1 MTSRIRIR
9 RYAGAAVAAV
19 ATLGLASAPGAAGA
33 VGTTA
38 TPAGVTETADS
49 IVLRGDTYTMTI
61 VKDGFRYGF
70 ADAAGRPTLPPHPE
84 SGLRVD
90 DADAVGTDLVS
101 EPDAAT
107 AVLDVELTGGATVRV
122 EVHPSATTVRMTV
135 DGVDDATVDLRTGPA
150 GPAYGLGDYGAH
162 ADGQP
167 DQGTPCSGNLEARPT
182 LELTGIVLDNLTN
195 QGSCKRYISTFAVFP
210 AQGVAQ
216 VLFDEGQ
223 KRVALTGTEN
233 RLGVAGVDRVDAVHY
248 FLAGDLKRVYADY
261 RDARVEHGYTDVEPR
276 PDLFELGW
284 EAYGALAWN
293 TYQTSVEE
301 TVQGFLDHGYPLGW
315 GVVGSGFWPGPRG
328 RPAEGTTNS
337 FGMWD
342 DTEEPGRE
350 DAQPG
355 LPNPRYPDPDRLK
368 ALFADNDLDLLLGAR
383 NNFKALPADGGNHNP
398 VHDGPFL
405 EEAAAAGF
413 LLQDADGTPT
423 VVSRAQFPSG
433 PSYVLDGSDPE
444 AVEWYVER
452 TRAWGVD
459 GWKEDTMLYEP
470 DLHLDGNWNP
480 VQTALAG
487 AGDLLMVRNAAYSV
501 PGDIIRIND
510 TIYGTGEVFHEDP
523 DRMPVNLLNMAA
535 SGAGNLYPDYVGG
548 TPGPSL
554 TDPAYMDYFVRNA
567 QFNAVTPVLA
577 FGKGPWEL
585 GRSDYAEQ
593 VRDLALWHDTL
604 HPDVYDAVLDGYDTG
619 YPSAMTP
626 LPIAYPDDPA
636 TYGLVNDETRQYEWM
651 FGESLLAAPVFGAD
665 FDTAV
670 ARDVY
675 LPAGRWIDYETG
687 AVFDGPRTLEDYA
700 MGTDRVPA
708 FVGGKGVLVLRDRDS
723 AGTVEGFTAE
733 VYPVVKGS
741 RYEWTDGDARS
752 TILNANTG
760 WDPDRLRVTDRST
773 GRTVPFEVDGV
784 SGAFRFAFEP
794 GHDYVVSGGGREA
807 HPLPMESAAP
817 DAAPAGVSAETGSDG
832 QVTLSWDPVPG
843 ARTYTVEV
851 TGTATCAD
859 GLAGST
865 TGTSLGLGG
874 VDQAAGTY
882 TVAAVNAAGTGPRSE
897 PVDVTA
903 PGGGPAV
910 VTVTDE
916 GSPPTCPPDPP
927 AYAETGHWAGSA
939 LAGFDGSRSRFTST
953 DGSTATW
960 SARLFDGSYDVAVW
974 FPLHTNSATAVTY
987 TVRHAG
993 GESEVVL
1000 DQTATG
1006 GSWIPLGEYE
1016 FTADQL
1022 GSVRLTVGDAPGNA
1036 RTDAVRFTPV
1046 GADPPH
1052 PGTGTWTAPASLL
1065 EDLRIEN
1072 QTVRMVVRTSIGGDD
1087 LRLRLTNAFGLGPV
1101 TFGEVTVADQ
1111 QDGAELV
1118 AGSVRPVTFGGLTTV
1133 TVPAGGSVVSDPVA
1147 GSWAPASDVV
1157 VSAYVPGAVETVTG
1171 HLRPT
1176 ATTYLAAGRHTAE
1189 TGGAAFTDELVHW
1202 FWLDRVSFDSTGAAG
1217 AIAVV
1222 GDSLTDGGGDVPDTN
1237 LRWPDHLAR
1246 RILELPEAEQSGVL
1260 NAGMSGN
1267 RILFDDYGPRT
1278 LDRLDRDALDQP
1290 GVHTVLLFQGINDVS
1305 RSVTTS
1311 APLIDAYREI
1321 AERAHDRGLR
1331 IVVGT
1336 LTPFGGASA
1345 YTPAKEVVRQEVNEF
1360 LRTDGGF
1367 DGVIDF
1373 DAALRDPAEPSR
1385 LLPAYD
1391 KGDHLHHTD
1400 AGRERLAAAVDL
1412 ALLTPPEPADDAAA
1426 QDAAAPRLRLADSV
1440 IETFHDSDD
1449 ADAQCGGQK
1458 VHIDSPVRAVM
1469 DQKDVVH
1476 LTVSDPR
1483 AQGWQWTGSATGF
1496 AARPAQAELDCVPVM
1511 DGEKVDADA
1520 TEAEIDETIRS
1531 FDQKTWI
1538 QGLHFDDDRDTVFAY
1553 GHQDFFGTRQNALD
1567 DVCHQAGDDDDR
1579 PYCWYSAI
1587 AVWSAPV
1594 PAAADDDHLDFGT
1607 GVAPP
1612 NHVAIYPNVTYPGHD
1627 QTPPAGWIGYGAPSN
1642 IVRGH
1647 HETGEAYYLLAYT
1660 NSGYPAAPDPQHQPR
1675 GVCLFRSTDPA
1686 QRGSWRAWDG
1696 DTAAPGFDQRSIDP
1710 YDGVNPPCAVLGSG
1724 GFTGPVRSV
1733 VWHEASQ
1740 HYIAVFRDATAVR
1753 YSTSPDLVTWS
1764 APQQLLVS
1772 TQAEANYPVVIDF
1785 AGADHDDHDFDSIY
1799 DDGSAYLFYRKS
1811 PESGHTVI
1819 TRRAIDVVVGTEG
1832 ER

>member
-1 MTSRIRIR
+1 MTLDRARNRSL
-9 RYAGAAVAAV
+9 AVV
-19 ATLGLASAPGAAGA
+19 ATVALAAGLAGVAGGPAAA
-33 VGTTA
+33 ADGT
-38 TPAGVTETADS
+38 V
-49 IVLRGDTYTMTI
+49 VLRGDTYTMTI
-61 VKDGFRYGF
+61 AADGFRYGF
-70 ADAAGRPTLPPHPE
+70 TDAAGRPTLPPHPE

-90 DADAVGTDLVS
+90 GADAVTA
-101 EPDAAT
+101 EPAGDPGAF
-107 AVLDVELTGGATVRV
+107 DVTLENGEAVRV
-122 EVHPSATTVRMTV
+122 HVHTAATTVRITV

-150 GPAYGLGDYGAH
+150 GPSYGLGDYGAH

-167 DQGTPCSGNLEARPT
+167 DQGTPCSGNVEARPT

-195 QGSCKRYISTFAVFP
+195 QGSCKRYISTFTVFP
-210 AQGVAQ
+210 AQGVGQ

-223 KRVALTGTEN
+223 KRVALTDTEN

-261 RDARVEHGYTDVEPR
+261 RDARVEHGYVDVEPR

-284 EAYGALAWN
+284 EAYGALSWN
-293 TYQTSVEE
+293 TYQSSVEE

-350 DAQPG
+350 DSQPG
-355 LPNPRYPDPDRLK
+355 LPNPRYPDPDGLK
-368 ALFADNDLDLLLGAR
+368 RLFAENDLDLLLGAR
-383 NNFKALPADGGNHNP
+383 NNVKATVADGGNHNP
-398 VHDGPFL
+398 VHDGPFM
-405 EEAAAAGF
+405 EEAAAAG
-413 LLQDADGTPT
+413 LLLEDADGTPT

-433 PSYVLDGSDPE
+433 ASYVLDGSDPA
-444 AVEWYVER
+444 AVEWYVDR
-452 TRAWGVD
+452 MRAWGVD

-480 VQTALAG
+480 VQQALAG

-567 QFNAVTPVLA
+567 QFNALTPVLA
-577 FGKGPWEL
+577 FGKGPWDL
-585 GRSDYAEQ
+585 GRPDYAAQ
-593 VRDLALWHDTL
+593 VLDLALWHDAL
-604 HPDVYDAVLDGYDTG
+604 HPYVYDTVLDGYETG

-626 LPIAYPDDPA
+626 LPVAYPDDPA
-636 TYGLVNDETRQYEWM
+636 TYGLVNDQTRQYEWM

-665 FDTAV
+665 FETAQ

-675 LPAGRWIDYETG
+675 LPAGRWIDYSTG
-687 AVFDGPRTLEDYA
+687 AVVDGPRTLEDYA
-700 MGTDRVPA
+700 VGTDRVPA
-708 FVGGKGVLVLRDRDS
+708 FVGGKGVLVLRDRDES
-723 AGTVEGFTAE
+723 GEVAGFTAE
-733 VYPVVKGS
+733 VYPVARSS

-760 WDPDRLRVTDRST
+760 WDPDRLRIADRTT
-773 GRTVPFEVDGV
+773 GHTVPFEVDDV
-784 SGAFRFAFEP
+784 TGAFRFAFEP
-794 GHDYVVSGGGREA
+794 GHDYVLSGGGRA
-807 HPLPMESAAP
+807 THSLPVETAAP
-817 DAAPAGVSAETGSDG
+817 DAAPAAVAAETGADG
-832 QVTLSWDPVPG
+832 QTTLSWDAVPG
-843 ARTYTVEV
+843 ARTYVVEV
-851 TGTATCAD
+851 SGAATCAD

-865 TGTSLGLGG
+865 TGTSLSLGG
-874 VDQAAGTY
+874 LDQAAGTY
-882 TVAAVNAAGTGPRSE
+882 SVAAVNAAGTGPWSA
-897 PVDVTA
+897 PVAVTA
-903 PGGGPAV
+903 PGGPAV

-916 GSPPTCPPDPP
+916 GTPPTCDPDTP
-927 AYAETGHWAGSA
+927 AYAETGTWGGSA
-939 LAGFDGSRSRFTST
+939 LAGFDGTRSRFSST

-960 SARLFDGSYDVAVW
+960 SARLPAGGYDVAVW
-974 FPLHTNSATAVTY
+974 FPPHTNSTTAATFTVT
-987 TVRHAG
+987 HAG
-993 GESEVVL
+993 GESSVVL

-1006 GSWIPLGEYE
+1006 GRWVSLGTYE
-1016 FTADQL
+1016 FGAEQL
-1022 GSVRLTVGDAPGNA
+1022 GSVTLTVGDAPGNA
-1036 RTDAVRFTPV
+1036 RGDAVRFTPV

-1052 PGTGTWTAPASLL
+1052 PGTGTWTASSSLL
-1065 EDLRIEN
+1065 EDVRIEN

-1087 LRLRLTNAFGLGPV
+1087 LRLRLTNAFGLEPV
-1101 TFGEVTVADQ
+1101 TFGEVTVAEQ

-1118 AGSVRPVTFGGLTTV
+1118 DGSVRPVTFGGLTTV
-1133 TVPAGGSVVSDPVA
+1133 TVPAGGSIVSDPVS

-1157 VSAYVPGAVETVTG
+1157 VSAYVPGSVPTVTG
-1171 HLRPT
+1171 HLRPS
-1176 ATTYLAAGRHTAE
+1176 ATTYLAGGRHTAE
-1189 TGGAAFTDELVHW
+1189 TGGAAFTGELEHW
-1202 FWLDRVSFDSTGAAG
+1202 FWLDRVSFDSTEAAG

-1222 GDSLTDGGGDVPDTN
+1222 GDSLTDGGGDVPDSN

-1305 RSVTTS
+1305 RSVTTA
-1311 APLIDAYREI
+1311 APLIEAYRSI
-1321 AERAHDRGLR
+1321 ADRAHARGLR
-1331 IVVGT
+1331 LVVGT
-1336 LTPFGGASA
+1336 LTPIGGAST
-1345 YTPAKEVVRQEVNEF
+1345 YTPAKEAVRQEVNEF
-1360 LRTDGGF
+1360 LRTDPAF

-1373 DAALRDPAEPSR
+1373 DAALRDPADPVR
-1385 LLPAYD
+1385 LMPAYD
-1391 KGDHLHHTD
+1391 KGDHLHPSD
-1400 AGRERLAAAVDL
+1400 AGRERLAEAVDL
-1412 ALLTPPEPADDAAA
+1412 ALLTPPATADAAQGA
-1426 QDAAAPRLRLADSV
+1426 TAAVPRLRLADSV

-1449 ADAQCGGQK
+1449 PGSQCGGRK

-1476 LTVSDPR
+1476 LTVADPQ
-1483 AQGWQWTGSATGF
+1483 AQGWQWTGSAADF
-1496 AARPAQAELDCVPVM
+1496 AARPARAELDCVPVM
-1511 DGEKVDADA
+1511 DGENLDADA
-1520 TEAEIDETIRS
+1520 TPAEIAATIRS

-1538 QGLHFDDDRDTVFAY
+1538 QGLHFDDARDTVFAY
-1553 GHQDFFGTRQNALD
+1553 GHQDFFGTRMNALD
-1567 DVCHQAGDDDDR
+1567 DVCHQAGVDDDR

-1594 PAAADDDHLDFGT
+1594 PAAAGDNHLTFRT

-1612 NHVAIYPNVTYPGHD
+1612 DHVAIYPNVTYPAHGE
-1627 QTPPAGWIGYGAPSN
+1627 TPPSGWIGYGTPSN

-1647 HETGEAYYLLAYT
+1647 HETGEEYYLLAYT
-1660 NSGYPAAPDPQHQPR
+1660 NSGYPADPADPQHQPR
-1675 GVCLFRSTDPA
+1675 GICLFRSVDPA
-1686 QRGSWRAWDG
+1686 HRGSWRAWDG
-1696 DTAAPGFDQRSIDP
+1696 DTATPGFEQRSTDP
-1710 YDGVNPPCAVLGSG
+1710 YEGTNPPCAVLGTG

-1733 VWHEASQ
+1733 VWHETSGQ
-1740 HYIAVFRDATAVR
+1740 YIAVFRDETAVR

-1764 APQQLLVS
+1764 APRLLLTS
-1772 TQAEANYPVVIDF
+1772 TVDQANYPVVIDV
-1785 AGADHDDHDFDSIY
+1785 AGAAHDDHDFDSIY
-1799 DDGSAYLFYRKS
+1799 DGGSAFLYYRKS
-1811 PESGHTVI
+1811 PERGHTVI
-1819 TRRAIDVVVGTEG
+1819 TRRAIEVVVDPAPAGATP
-1832 ER
+1832 